1 VRKIDETYFLLS
13 LLWLVAAMVFGIW
26 LGAVEKF
33 NFAESHA
40 HMALVGFV
48 VSAIFGIMYRFYPS
62 MGQSRM
68 APYQLWIYQIGA
80 LILVAG
86 KIRVDA
92 GGSPAVVI
100 AGSFV
105 ILLDTLLM
113 LYVFVTRQANVGAS
127 SRAGA
132 A

>member
-1 VRKIDETYFLLS
+1 MRKIDETYFLLS
-13 LLWLVAAMVFGIW
+13 LLWLIAGMVFGIW
-26 LGAVEKF
+26 LGAAEKF

-62 MGQSRM
+62 MGESRA

-92 GGSPAVVI
+92 GGGPGLVI
-100 AGSFV
+100 SGSFV
-105 ILLDTLLM
+105 ILAGALLM
-113 LYVFVTRQANVGAS
+113 LYVFATRRAIAS
-127 SRAGA
+127 GLPRAGTA
-132 A
+132 